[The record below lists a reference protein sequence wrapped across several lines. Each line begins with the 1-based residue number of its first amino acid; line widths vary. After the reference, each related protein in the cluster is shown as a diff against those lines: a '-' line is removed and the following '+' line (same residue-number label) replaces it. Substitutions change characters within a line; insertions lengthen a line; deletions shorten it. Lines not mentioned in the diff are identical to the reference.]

1 MAPIRHPHSDHM
13 PAGQIQYQ
21 TLDQLSF
28 DMAET
33 HILTI
38 ARLFFVS
45 FHHPKSQAWMSAIFT
60 SEDLFGEAQ
69 GAKIAAQ
76 ILQTV
81 NSVRH
86 VRRSGFSYCDPNCED
101 CAQFVTKEE
110 RYLVLALHC
119 LRRGKL
125 SDARTQ
131 AMLLCQGGDY
141 TQFMGM
147 LGLLVKSFEEEE
159 ASE

>member
-45 FHHPKSQAWMSAIFT
+45 FHHPKSQAWMSAIVIQT
-60 SEDLFGEAQ
+60 AR
-69 GAKIAAQ
+69 IA
-76 ILQTV
+76 
-81 NSVRH
+81 
-86 VRRSGFSYCDPNCED
+86 RS
-101 CAQFVTKEE
+101 
-110 RYLVLALHC
+110 
-119 LRRGKL
+119 
-125 SDARTQ
+125 
-131 AMLLCQGGDY
+131 LLPRKND
-141 TQFMGM
+141 T
-147 LGLLVKSFEEEE
+147 
-159 ASE
+159 